1 MGRLPHLQNSWD
13 GYSQRDKET
22 AYRCICQ
29 LELESFIKRKAVT
42 LSGGEFQRVLLAR
55 ALTQETEI
63 ILLDEPTSALDLN
76 HAIDLMEKVKKTIT
90 EKGITAVAVLHDL
103 NLAAMFCDEIVMM
116 KDGKVYCKGSPKETF
131 TAANLKEIYELECS
145 IFYTENDIPYI
156 IPKSKGG
163 NK

>member
-1 MGRLPHLQNSWD
+1 
-13 GYSQRDKET
+13 
-22 AYRCICQ
+22 
-29 LELESFIKRKAVT
+29 
-42 LSGGEFQRVLLAR
+42 
-55 ALTQETEI
+55 
-63 ILLDEPTSALDLN
+63 
-76 HAIDLMEKVKKTIT
+76 
-90 EKGITAVAVLHDL
+90 
-103 NLAAMFCDEIVMM
+103 MM